1 MHESE
6 GQLCRQLACQRSQV
20 QFYLGNR
27 DMLVPSQERK
37 NVQYTYFNFV
47 LDNNTQVL
55 FLCGIVDECAGGK
68 VGVLMLQLAIQ
79 CCNNRFN

>member
-6 GQLCRQLACQRSQV
+6 GQLRRQLACQRSQV

-27 DMLVPSQERK
+27 DMKYHHQRK

-55 FLCGIVDECAGGK
+55 FLCRIVDECAGGQ